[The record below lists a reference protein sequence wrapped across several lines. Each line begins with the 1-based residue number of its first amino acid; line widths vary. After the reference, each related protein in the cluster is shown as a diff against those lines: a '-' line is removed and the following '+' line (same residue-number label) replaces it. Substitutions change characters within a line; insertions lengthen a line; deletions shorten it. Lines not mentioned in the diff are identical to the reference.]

1 MSASEPDRPLEGKVA
16 LITGASRRIGR
27 AVALGLAKHG
37 AGVAVTAKSAR
48 EEINAVAEEIR
59 GLGANSVAVMGDVT
73 SEADAANMV
82 SEVVGALGRI
92 DILVNN
98 AAVRRGCPLL
108 EMSLEEWREINAVV
122 LDGAFL
128 MCREALPVMLA
139 QGAGT
144 IINVGGV
151 SGHIGAKGRAHVAA
165 AKAGLTGLTK
175 AIAVEFAD
183 RGIIANCVAPGK
195 IGGKRSATSGT
206 SPEMGVPIPL
216 GRQGEISEAAG
227 IIVMMCLPS
236 ARFMTGQTVHVSG
249 GLFMP

>member
-1 MSASEPDRPLEGKVA
+1 MAASEPDRALEGKVA

-27 AVALGLAKHG
+27 AVALGLAEHG
-37 AGVAVTAKSAR
+37 ADVAVTARSAR
-48 EEINAVAEEIR
+48 GEIDAVAEEVRRI
-59 GLGANSVAVMGDVT
+59 GSNSVAVMGDVT
-73 SEADAANMV
+73 SEADAADMV
-82 SEVVGALGRI
+82 SAVVGELGRI

-98 AAVRRGCPLL
+98 AAIRRGCPML
-108 EMSLEEWREINAVV
+108 EMSLEEWREINSVV
-122 LDGAFL
+122 LDGTFL
-128 MCREALPVMLA
+128 MCRAALPVMLA

-183 RGIIANCVAPGK
+183 RGIVANCVAPGK
-195 IGGKRSATSGT
+195 IGGKRSATSGS
-206 SPEMGVPIPL
+206 SPEMSIPIPL
-216 GRQGEISEAAG
+216 GRQGKISEAAG

>member
-1 MSASEPDRPLEGKVA
+1 
-16 LITGASRRIGR
+16 
-27 AVALGLAKHG
+27 
-37 AGVAVTAKSAR
+37 
-48 EEINAVAEEIR
+48 
-59 GLGANSVAVMGDVT
+59 MGDVT
-73 SEADAANMV
+73 SEADAADMV
-82 SEVVGALGRI
+82 SAVVGELGRI

-98 AAVRRGCPLL
+98 AAIRRGCPML
-108 EMSLEEWREINAVV
+108 EMSLEEWREINSVV
-122 LDGAFL
+122 LDGTFL
-128 MCREALPVMLA
+128 MCRAALPVMLA

-183 RGIIANCVAPGK
+183 RGIVANCVAPGK
-195 IGGKRSATSGT
+195 IGGKRSATSGS
-206 SPEMGVPIPL
+206 SPEISVPIPL
-216 GRQGEISEAAG
+216 GRQGKISEAAG